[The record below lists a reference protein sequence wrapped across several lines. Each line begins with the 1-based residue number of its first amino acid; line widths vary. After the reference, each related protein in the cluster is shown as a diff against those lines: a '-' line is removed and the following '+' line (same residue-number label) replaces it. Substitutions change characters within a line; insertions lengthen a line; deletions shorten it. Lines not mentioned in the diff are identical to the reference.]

1 MKNEEFIK
9 AHLTALSKSME
20 DECLYDYS
28 DHIKYLLK
36 KINSESTKNEKLSAG
51 IQKNQKKKSYR
62 T

>member
-1 MKNEEFIK
+1 MQNEEFIK

-20 DECLYDYS
+20 DECLYEYS
-28 DHIKYLLK
+28 DHINYMLK
-36 KINSESTKNEKLSAG
+36 KIKSESTKNEKLSAG

>member
-20 DECLYDYS
+20 DECLYYYS

-36 KINSESTKNEKLSAG
+36 KIKSESTKNEKLSAG

>member
-20 DECLYDYS
+20 DECLYYYS

-36 KINSESTKNEKLSAG
+36 KIKSESTKNEKLSAG
-51 IQKNQKKKSYR
+51 IQKN
-62 T
+62 

>member
-1 MKNEEFIK
+1 MENEGFITV
-9 AHLTALSKSME
+9 HLTALSKSME

-28 DHIKYLLK
+28 DHINYLLK
-36 KINSESTKNEKLSAG
+36 KIKSESKNNEKLSAG